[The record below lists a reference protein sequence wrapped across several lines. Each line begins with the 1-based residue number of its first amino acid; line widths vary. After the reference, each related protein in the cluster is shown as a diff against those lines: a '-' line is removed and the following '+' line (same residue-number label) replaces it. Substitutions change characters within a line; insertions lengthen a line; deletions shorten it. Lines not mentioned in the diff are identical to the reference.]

1 MQGRDFPAYKYSPVD
16 DIQIIAPSRKGTLG
30 TVEMNKLLQE
40 KINPHD
46 DQKPEVKG
54 KLFTF
59 RLGDKVMQTRNNYD
73 IIWKKDEEQGTGVFN
88 GDIGKIINVNMMT
101 RNVIIDFDGRLT
113 AYPFDTLD
121 QIELA
126 YAVTVHKSQGCEFE
140 AVIMPLL
147 GSFEK
152 LCYRNLLYTAVT
164 RAKKLLIIIGSE
176 DDISRMVANNRRTR
190 RYTCL
195 KNMLSTDQ

>member
-1 MQGRDFPAYKYSPVD
+1 
-16 DIQIIAPSRKGTLG
+16 
-30 TVEMNKLLQE
+30 
-40 KINPHD
+40 
-46 DQKPEVKG
+46 
-54 KLFTF
+54 
-59 RLGDKVMQTRNNYD
+59 
-73 IIWKKDEEQGTGVFN
+73 
-88 GDIGKIINVNMMT
+88 MT
-101 RNVIIDFDGRLT
+101 RDVVIDFDGRIT

-140 AVIMPLL
+140 TVIMPLL
-147 GSFEK
+147 GSFDK

-176 DDISRMVANNRRTR
+176 DDIARMVANNRRTR

-195 KNMLSTDQ
+195 KNMLCGDEQKL